1 MIYLQTNSL
10 KCRKTEESIFYT
22 YHNRESRFIMYSI
35 FSQPGVQG
43 ALQKLEAQQ
52 KSHQE
57 EDKNNFLTL
66 KDIYRKG
73 LDQTSKGFDNV
84 ERNAKKYHEEAE
96 TNNAKRH
103 EKLIQEL
110 KGELG
115 ELKGEFVETIHTTA
129 KKAFEEAFLQSK
141 SNCSNID
148 SVKKQLYGSAV
159 ETTKGTVTVG
169 NFVDDDES
177 TIATSASALS
187 MLKEKERQLNAAK
200 VNLEKKEAEREKRD
214 ELKLKLAKEQV
225 ERDAAKKMKAKE
237 RAFLAGQKKIDAL
250 YRKEMSSKDK
260 ECAQL
265 KRELEAAQKEMA
277 ARADVLPSRTTRSR
291 SKAKANEAKE
301 AADEEKNE

>member
-1 MIYLQTNSL
+1 
-10 KCRKTEESIFYT
+10 
-22 YHNRESRFIMYSI
+22 MYSI
-35 FSQPGVQG
+35 FSQPGVHG

-57 EDKNNFLTL
+57 EDKQNFLTL

-96 TNNAKRH
+96 TNNAKRN
-103 EKLIQEL
+103 EKLEETIQEL

-115 ELKGEFVETIHTTA
+115 ELKGELVETMQTTA

-141 SNCSNID
+141 SNCGNID

-177 TIATSASALS
+177 TIATTASALS

-277 ARADVLPSRTTRSR
+277 ARADVPPSRTTRSR
-291 SKAKANEAKE
+291 SKAKANEAKK
-301 AADEEKNE
+301 ATDEEKNE